1 MLQVADN
8 KNKIIKFIEKV
19 DRFVENIDYD
29 YARLEI
35 QANKQSYIV
44 EMNKNKPIGFKVGDK
59 TE

>member
-1 MLQVADN
+1 MADN

>member
-1 MLQVADN
+1 MADN

-29 YARLEI
+29 YVRLAIES
-35 QANKQSYIV
+35 NKQSYIV